1 MEQAAGLLHKAKKA
15 SGDEKASLL
24 ERLLTLVKGIT
35 AAPTFLDELLP
46 LVLEL
51 HDEDSRAFVAQVG
64 PTQRSSSSI
73 VGRQFE
79 FGADRGG
86 GRQPPVLHWAGR

>member
-1 MEQAAGLLHKAKKA
+1 MEQAVGLLHKAKKA
-15 SGDEKASLL
+15 SGDERASLL

-51 HDEDSRAFVAQVG
+51 RDEDSRAFVAQVDE
-64 PTQRSSSSI
+64 PNMHHA
-73 VGRQFE
+73 VW
-79 FGADRGG
+79 RGG
-86 GRQPPVLHWAGR
+86 SLDLATPAREN